1 MRQYTLYRLHATGHC
16 EPVPSDALLRETGC
30 CAAVGFFDGVHQ
42 GHRFLIDQLRGEADR
57 RGTKSVV
64 ITFEEHPR
72 LALSGARYWPELLTS
87 NAEKLRLLAL
97 AGADYCAMLRF
108 DHAMSMLTSAEFME
122 QVLKACLG
130 VQCLMVGYDHSFG
143 SDLSSG
149 FAAYVRQGK
158 DLGMDVLRLRPYD
171 VGELRVSSSAVRRF
185 LAAGNV
191 ETARL
196 CLGRPYLL
204 EGTVVQGRHA
214 GTLMGYP
221 TANLQPLCAEQIVPG
236 RGVYAVR
243 AEVDGFTYMAMLN
256 IGWRPTMDNGDDQ
269 TVEAHLLDYDGGDL
283 YGKRV
288 KVYFYQRVRDER
300 RFASVQDL
308 QAQLA
313 VDADTVRSIL
323 SKA

>member
-1 MRQYTLYRLHATGHC
+1 MRQYTLYKLHATGHF
-16 EPVPSDALLRETGC
+16 EAVPSDALLGETGC
-30 CAAVGFFDGVHQ
+30 CAAIGFFDGVHL
-42 GHRFLIDQLRGEADR
+42 GHRFLIDQLRAEAAR
-57 RGTKSVV
+57 RGAKSVAV
-64 ITFEEHPR
+64 TFEEHPR
-72 LALSGARYWPELLTS
+72 LALSGAHYWPELLTP
-87 NAEKLRLLAL
+87 NNEKLRLLAL
-97 AGADYCAMLRF
+97 AGTDYCAMLHF

-122 QVLKACLG
+122 QVLRNGLG
-130 VQCLMVGYDHSFG
+130 VQCLMVGYDHRFG

-149 FAAYVRQGK
+149 FATYVRQGK
-158 DLGMDVLRLRPYD
+158 DLGIDVLRLRPYD

-204 EGTVVQGRHA
+204 EGEVVQGRHA

-221 TANLQPLCAEQIVPG
+221 TANLQPLCTEQIVPG

-313 VDADTVRSIL
+313 VDADTVRDIL
-323 SKA
+323 SNV

>member
-1 MRQYTLYRLHATGHC
+1 MRQYTLYRLHATGHF
-16 EPVPSDALLRETGC
+16 ETVSSDALLGETGC
-30 CAAVGFFDGVHQ
+30 CAAIGFFDGVHL
-42 GHRFLIDQLRGEADR
+42 GHRFLIDQLRAEAAR
-57 RGTKSVV
+57 RGAKSVAV
-64 ITFEEHPR
+64 TFEEHPR
-72 LALSGARYWPELLTS
+72 LALSGAHYWPELLTP
-87 NAEKLRLLAL
+87 NNEKLRLLAL
-97 AGADYCAMLRF
+97 TGADYCAMLHF

-122 QVLKACLG
+122 QVLKSGLG
-130 VQCLMVGYDHSFG
+130 VQCLMVGYDHRFG

-149 FAAYVRQGK
+149 FATYVRQGK
-158 DLGMDVLRLRPYD
+158 DLGIDVLRLRPYD

-204 EGTVVQGRHA
+204 EGEVVQGRHA

-221 TANLQPLCAEQIVPG
+221 TANLQPLCTEQIVPG

-313 VDADTVRSIL
+313 VDADTVRDIL
-323 SKA
+323 SNV

>member
-1 MRQYTLYRLHATGHC
+1 MRQYTLYKLHATGHF
-16 EPVPSDALLRETGC
+16 EAVPSDALLGETGC
-30 CAAVGFFDGVHQ
+30 CAAIGFFDGVHL
-42 GHRFLIDQLRGEADR
+42 GHRFLIDQLRAEAAR
-57 RGTKSVV
+57 RGAKSVAV
-64 ITFEEHPR
+64 TFEEHPR
-72 LALSGARYWPELLTS
+72 LALSGAHYWPELLTP
-87 NAEKLRLLAL
+87 NNEKLRLLAL
-97 AGADYCAMLRF
+97 AGADYCTILHF

-122 QVLKACLG
+122 QVLKSGLG
-130 VQCLMVGYDHSFG
+130 VQCLMVGYDHRFG

-149 FAAYVRQGK
+149 FATYVRQGK
-158 DLGMDVLRLRPYD
+158 DLGIDVLRLRPYD

-204 EGTVVQGRHA
+204 EGEVVQGRHA

-221 TANLQPLCAEQIVPG
+221 TANLQPLCTEQIVPG

-313 VDADTVRSIL
+313 VDADTVRDIL
-323 SKA
+323 SNV